1 MNPSQLSLAKS
12 AASELPSN
20 LTSLRV
26 WLAYVLRGR
35 IGWLAASSFFI
46 NLGLLITP
54 LFSMLVYDKVVHNG
68 IFETLWALVIGVVLF
83 LAAELTVRSLRM
95 RDMERLACVIDERI
109 DSKLLT
115 TLLKPSARSGAQPGM
130 AARFLTLYR
139 DLSAARDFFSSHY
152 LLALSDVPFTLM
164 IWVVIG
170 VIAWPLLLVVLVWV
184 AIYVGVGS
192 LLKQRSAKAAQR
204 LSQLQAT
211 KMALLTD
218 AMSSLDTLR
227 TSHAGEHLKQRF
239 ASAAKAHADQTAGLR
254 MELMLQ
260 THWMQAVYLLS
271 YVSLLVVG
279 SYLIFEQV
287 ISTGALIAVSM
298 LSGRSLGVVGQ
309 VLMTLGRW
317 SELQQAM
324 QSLAPYL
331 SEDEQQPLVH
341 DGDSLDPDLI
351 RRPAESVEGLLSA
364 HRIVHHYPNGE
375 AVLREL
381 NLSFKV
387 GERIGLLGRPGS
399 GKSTLLRILAG
410 AINPS
415 EGEVRIDHTAL
426 HSINVADRANWLAF
440 KPQEAPLLA
449 GTLEYNI
456 LLGLSPCA
464 DQAGRTAALR
474 HAIYYSALDQDLASG
489 VLSLNQH
496 IEEYGA
502 NLSGGQRQK
511 IALARALASQPRI
524 LLLDEPT
531 AGLDTESEKIIIQ
544 RLAELQDVTLV
555 LVTHS
560 SAALSITERL
570 VVLEQGKVLADGET
584 RKMLNG

>member
-1 MNPSQLSLAKS
+1 MNSPKSL
-12 AASELPSN
+12 PDN
-20 LTSLRV
+20 LTSLRG

-109 DSKLLT
+109 DSKLFT

-152 LLALSDVPFTLM
+152 LLALSDVPFTLL

-192 LLKQRSAKAAQR
+192 LLKERSAKAAQR
-204 LSQLQAT
+204 LTQLQAT

-239 ASAAKAHADQTAGLR
+239 SSAAKAHANQTAGLR

-260 THWMQAVYLLS
+260 NHWMQAVYLLS

-317 SELQQAM
+317 TELQQAM
-324 QSLAPYL
+324 KSLAPYL
-331 SEDEQQPLVH
+331 SEDEQQPLV
-341 DGDSLDPDLI
+341 DDDSLDPDLI
-351 RRPAESVEGLLSA
+351 HRPADSVEGLLTA

-375 AVLREL
+375 AVLRDL
-381 NLSFKV
+381 NLSFKA

-410 AINPS
+410 AVNPS

-426 HSINVADRANWLAF
+426 HSIEIADRASWLAF

-456 LLGLSPCA
+456 LLGLSPTA
-464 DQAGRTAALR
+464 DQAARTAALR
-474 HAIYYSALDQDLASG
+474 HAIYHSALDQDLVSG

-531 AGLDTESEKIIIQ
+531 AGLDTESEQIIIK
-544 RLAELQDVTLV
+544 RLAELQDVTLI

-584 RKMLNG
+584 RKMLQG